1 MGDLRK
7 KNQERER
14 GELPQHKKIK
24 KFAIIFDRLRNNNK
38 QQQHEEIGREIERH
52 AKESSQNGDG
62 IWRGK
67 EKREYVKEMRIQHKN
82 KQMRSGPSFLAISL
96 SSSCSFMSM
105 LIQLLRV
112 YL

>member
-38 QQQHEEIGREIERH
+38 QQQHEEIDREVERH
-52 AKESSQNGDG
+52 AKKALKMAMGYGE
-62 IWRGK
+62 GK
-67 EKREYVKEMRIQHKN
+67 KRE
-82 KQMRSGPSFLAISL
+82 
-96 SSSCSFMSM
+96 SM
-105 LIQLLRV
+105 
-112 YL
+112 